1 MVLTL
6 DDIDKNPELIST
18 TDYFEGMLI
27 NFRPLLLTDEKKLA
41 HFLEN
46 LGSQTRKFST
56 RNGYDLNE
64 ARDLCFAINR
74 YDKLRLVALINNE
87 TIIALFEFSLSI
99 VENEYKR
106 FSEKYGII
114 LNEVTDMRFGPCIS
128 DQYQNRHFGCWLF
141 EKVKPL
147 CKLMGKERLILWSGV
162 FTHNKRAIRF
172 YEKVGFRI
180 FQDSYMKSK
189 IYYNE

>member
-1 MVLTL
+1 MVFLKGLFTSKRRL
-6 DDIDKNPELIST
+6 
-18 TDYFEGMLI
+18 
-27 NFRPLLLTDEKKLA
+27 LLLTITVVSALA
-41 HFLEN
+41 IAGVIAGLVVGLRKQN

-141 EKVKPL
+141 EKVKPMG
-147 CKLMGKERLILWSGV
+147 KLMGKERLILWVV
-162 FTHNKRAIRF
+162 FLLIIN
-172 YEKVGFRI
+172 VL
-180 FQDSYMKSK
+180 
-189 IYYNE
+189 

>member
-6 DDIDKNPELIST
+6 DDIDKYPELIST
-18 TDYFEGMLI
+18 TDYFEGILI

-41 HFLEN
+41 QFLEN

-99 VENEYKR
+99 VDNEYKR
-106 FSEKYGII
+106 FAEKYGII
-114 LNEVTDMRFGPCIS
+114 QT
-128 DQYQNRHFGCWLF
+128 
-141 EKVKPL
+141 K
-147 CKLMGKERLILWSGV
+147 
-162 FTHNKRAIRF
+162 
-172 YEKVGFRI
+172 
-180 FQDSYMKSK
+180 
-189 IYYNE
+189 